1 MNTANTDQ
9 RLHSLDNLRAI
20 MMWLGIVVHVSV
32 NYMINP
38 SPTPW
43 RDNQT
48 SVLADLLIVFIHVFR
63 MPVFFILAGFFVAML
78 VAKRGTA
85 AMLRQRVRKLVWP
98 FMVFWPLLLVCMS
111 LLVAVYAHLN
121 AFGTIG
127 VDFELIPKV
136 PGRPQVSLLH
146 LWFIY
151 YLFLYCLVYALLLR
165 WSVFIPLRLRDAFA
179 KAWTTLCNNWWGIF
193 FLTLPLALAGSFY
206 RNGMV
211 TPLGSFMPH
220 PSEFIHSGMFF
231 SCGIFLYR
239 FQADLLPRFERRCWS
254 YLCAG
259 LPVFV
264 VFLAL
269 VKSGGNAESANPGMQ
284 AVMAYLYNSVSWLWS
299 FAMIGLFLRYLPGQS
314 RFLSYLADSSYWVY
328 LVHMLGTMG
337 FGILLYHSP
346 FGAVGRMMCNI
357 VLTSLFCLLS
367 YHLLVRRGLIERFL
381 NGGARKKLAD
391 AGSVNPG
398 ISC

>member
-1 MNTANTDQ
+1 MNTDQ

-32 NYMINP
+32 NYMVNP
-38 SPTPW
+38 APTPW
-43 RDNQT
+43 RDSQT
-48 SVLADLLIVFIHVFR
+48 SMLADLLIVFIHAFR
-63 MPVFFILAGFFVAML
+63 MPVFFILAGFFVAL
-78 VAKRGTA
+78 LANRRGVN
-85 AMLRQRVRKLVWP
+85 AMLRQRLRKLVWP

-127 VDFELIPKV
+127 LEFELIPKV
-136 PGRPQVSLLH
+136 PDRPQISLLH

-151 YLFLYCLVYALLLR
+151 YLFMYCLVYALLLR
-165 WSVFIPLRLRDAFA
+165 WSAFIPSILQDGFA
-179 KAWTTLCNNWWGIF
+179 STWRILCNSWWGIF
-193 FLTLPLALAGSFY
+193 LLTLPLAVAGSFY

-220 PSEFIHSGMFF
+220 LAEFIHSGMFF
-231 SCGIFLYR
+231 TCGIFLYR
-239 FQADLLPRFERRCWS
+239 FQTDLLSRFECKCWL
-254 YLCAG
+254 YLCTG
-259 LPVFV
+259 LPVFI

-269 VKSGGNAESANPGMQ
+269 VKSGGSAEPASYGMQ

-299 FAMIGLFLRYLPGQS
+299 FALIGLFLRYLPGQN
-314 RFLSYLADSSYWVY
+314 FLLSYLADSSYWVY

-346 FGAVGRMMCNI
+346 FGAAGRMICNI
-357 VLTSLFCLLS
+357 LLTSIFCLLS

-381 NGGARKKLAD
+381 NGGVRKMHAD
-391 AGSVNPG
+391 
-398 ISC
+398 

>member
-1 MNTANTDQ
+1 MNTDQ

-38 SPTPW
+38 APTPW
-43 RDNQT
+43 RDSQT
-48 SVLADLLIVFIHVFR
+48 SLLADMLIVFIHAFR

-78 VAKRGTA
+78 ATRRGA
-85 AMLRQRVRKLVWP
+85 NAMLRQRVRKLVWP

-121 AFGTIG
+121 AFGTVG
-127 VDFELIPKV
+127 VDFELIPRM

-151 YLFLYCLVYALLLR
+151 YLFMYCLVYALLLH
-165 WSVFIPLRLRDAFA
+165 WTAFIPSALQHGFA
-179 KAWTTLCNNWWGIF
+179 RAWKVLCSNWWGIF
-193 FLTLPLALAGSFY
+193 LLALPLAAAGSFY

-211 TPLGSFMPH
+211 TPLGSFLPH
-220 PSEFIHSGMFF
+220 PAEFIHSGMFF
-231 SCGIFLYR
+231 CCGIFLYR
-239 FQADLLPRFERRCWS
+239 FQSDLLPHFERKCWR

-259 LPVFV
+259 LPFFI

-269 VKSGGNAESANPGMQ
+269 VKNAGNAGNAESVNFSVQ
-284 AVMAYLYNSVSWLWS
+284 VVMAFLYNCVSWCWS
-299 FAMIGLFLRYLPGQS
+299 FALIGLFMRYLPSQN

-337 FGILLYHSP
+337 FGIMLYHSP

-357 VLTSLFCLLS
+357 LLTSLFCLLS
-367 YHLLVRRGLIERFL
+367 YHLLVRCSFIARFL
-381 NGGARKKLAD
+381 NGGVKKTVVDSGPLRQGA
-391 AGSVNPG
+391 
-398 ISC
+398 SC